1 MTDPKPKRRWYQFSL
16 RTLLIVLGL
25 SLPLSWLGLK
35 LRQAREHQETVNAIL
50 EAGGYVGYEH
60 NVLGLGLGEV
70 VYVAWGGGGW
80 HLDLGD
86 AELEKLKGLTS
97 LRRLDVDG
105 CQGVTDA
112 GLEHLQG
119 LNNLEWLNISHTQV
133 TEAGLEHLK
142 GMTNLEELWICCLY
156 QADRQ
161 KKVSDKDVRELQEAL
176 PNCRIIGP

>member
-1 MTDPKPKRRWYQFSL
+1 M
-16 RTLLIVLGL
+16 
-25 SLPLSWLGLK
+25 
-35 LRQAREHQETVNAIL
+35 
-50 EAGGYVGYEH
+50 
-60 NVLGLGLGEV
+60 
-70 VYVAWGGGGW
+70 
-80 HLDLGD
+80 GD

-105 CQGVTDA
+105 CRGVTDA

-161 KKVSDKDVRELQEAL
+161 KKVSDEDVSELQEAL

>member
-16 RTLLIVLGL
+16 RTLPIVLVL
-25 SLPLSWLGLK
+25 SLPLSWLGQK
-35 LRQAREHQETVNAIL
+35 LRQAREHRETVNAIL
-50 EAGGYVGYEH
+50 EAGGYVEH
-60 NVLGLGLGEV
+60 EYDVLGLGLGEV
-70 VYVAWGGGGW
+70 VYVGLWDW
-80 HLDLGD
+80 DLGD

-105 CQGVTDA
+105 CRGVTDA

-161 KKVSDKDVRELQEAL
+161 KKISDKDVRELREAL